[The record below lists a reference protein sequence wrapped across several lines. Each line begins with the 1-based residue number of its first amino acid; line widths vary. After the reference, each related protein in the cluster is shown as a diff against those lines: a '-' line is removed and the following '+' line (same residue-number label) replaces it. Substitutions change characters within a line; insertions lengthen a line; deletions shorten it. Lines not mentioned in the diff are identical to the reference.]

1 MLHEIICLHD
11 FTLLS
16 YEIIELVYSTYS
28 IDIKNNNNKEKL
40 QGDIKFLRPT
50 YEHYSQVHFSM
61 GYFQKMT

>member
-50 YEHYSQVHFSM
+50 
-61 GYFQKMT
+61 